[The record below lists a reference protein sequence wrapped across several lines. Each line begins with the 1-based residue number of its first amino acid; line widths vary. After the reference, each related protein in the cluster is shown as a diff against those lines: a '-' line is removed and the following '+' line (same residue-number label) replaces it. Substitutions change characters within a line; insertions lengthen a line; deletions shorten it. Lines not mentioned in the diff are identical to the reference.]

1 MIGKICSA
9 ITPYYDRATQKNA
22 FKKRPVLVIGGPR
35 NNDYTVI
42 PISTIKIQQNID
54 PDYDIPVDPLVYPKL
69 NLTQKSYIRTHKQLT
84 IHAGSLTK
92 AFGDMAT
99 DYPELYYDVMGKMEE
114 YNKELVE
121 TALDAIK

>member
-9 ITPYYDRATQKNA
+9 ITPYYDRVAQCSA
-22 FKKRPVLVIGGPR
+22 FKKRPVLVICGPR

-54 PDYDIPVDPLVYPKL
+54 PDYDIQVDPALYPKL
-69 NLTQKSYIRTHKQLT
+69 NLTQVSYIRTHKQLT

-99 DYPELYYDVMGKMEE
+99 DYPELYYEALEKMQE
-114 YNKELVE
+114 YNDALVE
-121 TALDAIK
+121 TALNAIK